1 MQSNVN
7 TSLKLHKPA
16 MLLAMI
22 LSSGEAMP
30 ITHLGVYNIIFYKV
44 LNFVPLI

>member
-7 TSLKLHKPA
+7 NNSKLHKPA

-30 ITHLGVYNIIFYKV
+30 ITHLGTYNLYI
-44 LNFVPLI
+44 